1 MKKML
6 YFVVLGCFVVPSQ
19 KLFSQV
25 GIGTTSV
32 EDNLLLKVHSPNK
45 GVLLPNLN
53 IPNLSLASPV
63 TSPALGLLAYN
74 KATGKQGFN
83 FWDGAKWNE
92 LVDTRNVYS
101 VLGLTVSYSTS
112 NSAPLLINTPK
123 GAVNYPQD
131 SVPGTIWSEVD
142 GLSKD
147 ITVTQANNSIVVITE
162 GMVQANNSVTSSS
175 NTFTYAVG
183 IFVDGKL
190 AGVRNYSTRY
200 STVNQYDYFS
210 INSVL
215 KNLSVG
221 NHTVKTYVSVRVN
234 DYSSATEWKFG
245 GSVGVASL
253 NAEMTKINMYIKLT
267 EKS

>member
-6 YFVVLGCFVVPSQ
+6 YLVVLGCFVVPSQ

-32 EDNLLLKVHSPNK
+32 EDNLLLKVHSPDK
-45 GVLLPNLN
+45 GVLIPNLD
-53 IPNLSLASPV
+53 IPNLSLAAPV
-63 TSPALGLLAYN
+63 TAPSLGLLAYN
-74 KATGKQGFN
+74 KSTGKQGFT
-83 FWDGAKWNE
+83 FWDGTKWNE

-101 VLGLTVSYSTS
+101 VLGITVSYSTS
-112 NSAPLLINTPK
+112 NSAPLNINTPQ
-123 GAVNYPQD
+123 GAINYAEN
-131 SVPGTIWSEVD
+131 SLPGTIWSEVP

-147 ITVTQANNSIVVITE
+147 ITITQTNNSMVVITE
-162 GMVQANNSVTSSS
+162 GMVQANNAAASST

-200 STVNQYDYFS
+200 SSVNQYDYFS

-221 NHTVKTYVSVRVN
+221 NHTIKTYVTVRVN
-234 DYSSATEWKFG
+234 DYSSASQWRFG
-245 GSVGVASL
+245 GPVGTASL
-253 NAEMTKINMYIKLT
+253 NADMTKINMYIKLT

>member
-6 YFVVLGCFVVPSQ
+6 YYVVLGCFVVPSQ
-19 KLFSQV
+19 TLFSQV

-32 EDNLLLKVHSPNK
+32 ESNLLLKVHSTNK

-53 IPNLSLASPV
+53 ITNLSVASPV
-63 TSPALGLLAYN
+63 TTPAYGLLAYN
-74 KATGKQGFN
+74 KAVGKQGFT
-83 FWDGAKWNE
+83 FWDGTKWNE
-92 LVDTRNVYS
+92 IVDTRNVYS
-101 VLGLTVSYSTS
+101 VLGLTISYSTS
-112 NSAPLLINTPK
+112 NSAPLNITTPQ
-123 GAVNYPQD
+123 GAMLYPQD
-131 SVPGTIWSEVD
+131 SAPGTIWSEVP

-147 ITVTQANNSIVVITE
+147 ITVTQTNNSIVVITE
-162 GMVQANNSVTSSS
+162 GMVQANNNTASSS

-215 KNLSVG
+215 KNLSLG
-221 NHTVKTYVSVRVN
+221 NHTIKTYVSVRVN
-234 DYSSATEWKFG
+234 DYSSASQWRFG
-245 GSVGVASL
+245 GPVGTASL
-253 NAEMTKINMYIKLT
+253 NADMTKINMYIKLT